1 MCHNP
6 IQEIA
11 MVNQNLTK
19 LMKQPELGKKISELR
34 KAKGMTQEELVEM
47 CNLNVRTVQRI
58 EAGEVTPRSYTVK
71 ALFEALGYH
80 WQNQLNDGAEL
91 KAKPSPILYGAV
103 GAAILYF
110 FLSILEIGMEQE
122 NLGGEVS
129 FSLLGYT
136 LVKTGTYFFYV
147 LFLFGWL
154 KLIKIF
160 PNRILMIALWAM
172 IGANVIWYIIDLIA
186 LFTDA
191 FSIGDYYML
200 KVSSFGF
207 LYAFLGFGYLG
218 YKKQFSSIATI
229 MGALLILAGALMFT
243 GIGVFLALI
252 PWTLGELVQIGLMIY
267 LIQKIGGSSSPDFS

>member
-1 MCHNP
+1 
-6 IQEIA
+6 
-11 MVNQNLTK
+11 
-19 LMKQPELGKKISELR
+19 MKQPELGKKISELR
-34 KAKGMTQEELVEM
+34 KAKGLTQEELVEK

-58 EAGEVTPRSYTVK
+58 EAGEVSPRTFTIK
-71 ALFEALGYH
+71 AIFEALEYH
-80 WQNQLNDGAEL
+80 WDNDSNLEYQVAQ
-91 KAKPSPILYGAV
+91 KPSPLLYASV
-103 GAAILYF
+103 GAAVLYF
-110 FLSILEIGMEQE
+110 FLSILEIGMDQE
-122 NLGGEVS
+122 NLGGEMS
-129 FSLLGYT
+129 FSLIGYT

-147 LFLFGWL
+147 LFLLGWL

-160 PNRILMIALWAM
+160 PNRILAIALWVM

-229 MGALLILAGALMFT
+229 MGALLILAGALMFI

-252 PWTLGELVQIGLMIY
+252 PWTLAEIVQISLMVY
-267 LIQKIGGSSSPDFS
+267 LIQKIGRGRSPFFSS